1 MTAIYSDVMS
11 PELEQLADAIGATGM
26 IDAMPD
32 KFYQDLIDY
41 GIETA
46 EQFEDAYQGSYS
58 SGAEFCQ
65 MLITEAEY
73 HAFEALPDFITNH
86 INWDDMWECE
96 LRHDY
101 FMLDG
106 KRPGDKRFFS
116 KYF

>member
-11 PELEQLADAIGATGM
+11 PELEQLRDAIGATGM
-26 IDAMPD
+26 IDTMPD
-32 KFYQDLIDY
+32 QFYQDLIDY

-58 SGAEFCQ
+58 SGAEFSEIMVNDCGY
-65 MLITEAEY
+65 LDNCD
-73 HAFEALPDFITNH
+73 LPDFITH
-86 INWDDMWECE
+86 AIDYDVMWECS

>member
-11 PELEQLADAIGATGM
+11 PELEQLADAIGSTGM

-46 EQFEDAYQGSYS
+46 EEFEDTYQGSYS

-65 MLITEAEY
+65 VMVEDCGELDQV
-73 HAFEALPDFITNH
+73 PDFITNH
-86 INWDDMWECE
+86 IDYDSMWECE

>member
-11 PELEQLADAIGATGM
+11 PELEQLRDAIGSTGM
-26 IDAMPD
+26 IDTMPD
-32 KFYQDLIDY
+32 QFYQDLIDY

>member
-1 MTAIYSDVMS
+1 MTVTYSDVMS
-11 PELEQLADAIGATGM
+11 PELEQLRDAIGSSGM
-26 IDAMPD
+26 IDTMPD
-32 KFYQDLIDY
+32 QFYQDLIDY

-46 EQFEDAYQGSYS
+46 EQFEDAYRGSYVD
-58 SGAEFCQ
+58 GAEFCEV
-65 MLITEAEY
+65 MVSDSGYLDDCN
-73 HAFEALPDFITNH
+73 LPEFITH
-86 INWDDMWECE
+86 AIDYDVMWECS

>member
-11 PELEQLADAIGATGM
+11 PELEQLADAIGSTGM
-26 IDAMPD
+26 IDSMPD

-58 SGAEFCQ
+58 SGAEFCEQ
-65 MLITEAEY
+65 LINDVEY
-73 HAFEALPDFITNH
+73 HALESLPGFITNH

>member
-1 MTAIYSDVMS
+1 MTVTYSDTLTT
-11 PELEQLADAIGATGM
+11 ELEQLREAIGSTGM
-26 IDAMPD
+26 IDSMPD

-58 SGAEFCQ
+58 SGAEFCESMVDDLGYLDQ
-65 MLITEAEY
+65 CD
-73 HAFEALPDFITNH
+73 LPEFITH
-86 INWDDMWECE
+86 AIDYDVMWECS

-106 KRPGDKRFFS
+106 KRPGDNRFFS

>member
-58 SGAEFCQ
+58 SGAEFCEQ
-65 MLITEAEY
+65 LINDVEY
-73 HAFEALPDFITNH
+73 HALESLPGFITNH

-106 KRPGDKRFFS
+106 KRAGDKRFFS

>member
-11 PELEQLADAIGATGM
+11 PELEQLRDAIGSTGM
-26 IDAMPD
+26 IDSMPD

-58 SGAEFCQ
+58 SGAEFCRVTVEECGELEQ
-65 MLITEAEY
+65 VPDYIT
-73 HAFEALPDFITNH
+73 HAIDY
-86 INWDDMWECE
+86 DVMWECS

>member
-11 PELEQLADAIGATGM
+11 PELEQLAEAIGSTGM
-26 IDAMPD
+26 IDSMPD
-32 KFYQDLIDY
+32 QFYQDLIDY

-46 EQFEDAYQGSYS
+46 EQFEDAYEGSYS
-58 SGAEFCQ
+58 SGGEFCQ
-65 MLITEAEY
+65 AMIENYGYLDQAD
-73 HAFEALPDFITNH
+73 LPDFITNH
-86 INWDDMWECE
+86 IDYDSMWECE

>member
-1 MTAIYSDVMS
+1 MTVTYSDVMS
-11 PELEQLADAIGATGM
+11 PELEQLRDAIGSTGM
-26 IDAMPD
+26 IDTMPD
-32 KFYQDLIDY
+32 EFYQTLIDY
-41 GIETA
+41 GIDTA
-46 EQFEDAYQGSYS
+46 EQFEDAYRGSYS

-65 MLITEAEY
+65 AMIEEY
-73 HAFEALPDFITNH
+73 GYLDQGDLPDFITNH
-86 INWDDMWECE
+86 IDYYSMWECE